1 MNPAAPVT
9 ATVLPLL
16 PDVVIVLESTG
27 SSTVRHPRIQT
38 AILSRI
44 AEREGMTSPDPFG
57 DIPLFREIQR
67 LLSSGGGP
75 VNYEILGQIARS
87 VAVESGFDPAPDPAT
102 SRSFAETVHSAET
115 LLAGYTRLSLDEP
128 NLTLTMTRT
137 EWIETATKGW
147 RWLLEPLAERFTG
160 QMSEAGPE
168 GSQGGIEAAMGQIAP
183 LLMGMQGGAL
193 IGHLARE
200 VLGRFDLPVTYDDD
214 GKLFLVVANADL
226 VAGEYGF
233 DNETFYRWIALQETA
248 RAVVSAGAPWLTR
261 YWRSLLLEV
270 VESLEIDM
278 ADLERRMTELQAG
291 GMEAMQE
298 GFGPEGAVPVIP
310 TERHRKALER
320 TNAFLALFEGYAH
333 HAVGQVSEQ
342 VIGDTTI
349 IDEGMSRRDL
359 SPSDGET
366 MLASVLGLSLDRKL
380 DAAGE
385 TFCAAVVQIEGI
397 ASLNRVWDAPD
408 NLPVLAEIK
417 DPFAWMERLGAS

>member
-38 AILSRI
+38 AILSGI